1 MKDKIIRC
9 RVSAEEKELISRR
22 YKELVYPS
30 ESSYIADKVLREEKL
45 VNPFVMTK
53 LENIKRIINECAE
66 GVSAECKEQFNREV
80 NELWKS
86 LNW

>member
-22 YKELVYPS
+22 YKELGYSS

-53 LENIKRIINECAE
+53 LENIRSIINECAPCI
-66 GVSAECKEQFNREV
+66 SAECREQFSREV